1 MDYHHWR
8 ETHGTRFLC
17 ACRSLSTTGRIL
29 DRTAR
34 FSSLSISVTLLR
46 RINNGANEQ
55 AEQQTQVTGFATRQ
69 LIYLGIIICLTQ
81 KWIKI
86 VEVSVE
92 LKRDGEG

>member
-29 DRTAR
+29 ERTAR

-81 KWIKI
+81 K
-86 VEVSVE
+86 
-92 LKRDGEG
+92 